1 MTNATPALK
10 IWQSRLRQRPLAALS
25 VVVLLTVILAALT
38 APLLTPYDPNQM
50 DLNAILVPPS
60 SAHWLGTD
68 ELGRDIFSRIVHG
81 ARPSLLAGFGIV
93 LIGSLFGI
101 LIGCLSGLLGCW
113 VDNII
118 MRFIDVMMALPGLV
132 VALALTAALGPSLF
146 NAVLALGVLSIPA
159 YTRVARG
166 QTLSIREREYV
177 LTARTLGAGTW
188 HLVWRHVLP
197 NVLPPVVIYMT
208 FHLGSAI
215 LASSALSFIG
225 LGMQPPDP
233 EWGAIIGSGREYIL
247 AHWWYSTFPGLAII
261 ITATSINLLGDA
273 LRDWID
279 PKQR

>member
-10 IWQSRLRQRPLAALS
+10 IWQGRLRQRPLAAVS
-25 VVVLLTVILAALT
+25 MVVLLTVILAALT

-101 LIGCLSGLLGCW
+101 LIGCLSGLLGGW

-247 AHWWYSTFPGLAII
+247 AHWWYSAFPGLAII